1 MYTFYESSAQ
11 YLSIIFLY
19 IRQFACHTT
28 NEMKVYKISAITLRI
43 RKMDRSC
50 LFYSQIP
57 GFKLVYGGSFN
68 DIFSTY
74 EIGESNGSKI
84 YLNLELILP
93 TDDQNN
99 QNNDV
104 TISTKHFGRI
114 IFHTDDVDKLY
125 DYLKNN
131 ESITSNIVFEN
142 APTDAPWGE
151 RYFHIRE
158 PDGYQLSFATTLLK

>member
-1 MYTFYESSAQ
+1 
-11 YLSIIFLY
+11 
-19 IRQFACHTT
+19 
-28 NEMKVYKISAITLRI
+28 MKVYKISAITLRI

-57 GFKLVYGGSFN
+57 GFRLVYGGSSN

-74 EIGESNGSKI
+74 EIGEPYGPKF
-84 YLNLELILP
+84 YLNLELIRL
-93 TDDQNN
+93 TNDKNSQNSHG
-99 QNNDV
+99 
-104 TISTKHFGRI
+104 TISVEHFGRI

-131 ESITSNIVFEN
+131 ESISSNIVFEN

-158 PDGYQLSFATTLLK
+158 PDGYQLSFAMYITGSNRSD